1 MTCRSV
7 YEITGKGRENTKKT
21 NMYVI
26 NNSLI
31 STRWYSAFSV
41 NYLLRLELAHYIIL
55 FSEWF
60 KRT

>member
-41 NYLLRLELAHYIIL
+41 NNLLRLELAHYIIL